1 LIPDLAPALGHL
13 LAYRVMPSQLFESY
27 VNEKKK
33 TIDRW
38 LDQLLPQPTQAPKVL
53 HESMRYSVF
62 AGGKRLRPIL
72 AVAAYELAGGTGD
85 AIMTPACALE
95 LIHTYSLIHDD
106 LPCMDDDDL
115 RRGVPTNHKV
125 YGEGMAVLAGDALLT
140 LAFEIISMEGAG
152 VEVPASVSRKIA
164 CCIARAAGCSGMVG
178 GQVMDIEGFSRDHQL
193 TTLETT
199 CLMKTGQLIV
209 ASLEAGALLAE
220 TNTATSSALTQ
231 YGINLGLAFQ
241 VTDDI
246 LNVTGDAKIMGKSVK
261 SDASHD
267 KVTFPE
273 LLGVDGASTYAKDC
287 IQKAKTALSSVGPPA
302 WFLRELADYVLS
314 RKS

>member
-1 LIPDLAPALGHL
+1 
-13 LAYRVMPSQLFESY
+13 MPSQQFESY
-27 VNEKKK
+27 VNEKRKA
-33 TIDRW
+33 IDRC
-38 LDQLLPQPTQAPKVL
+38 LDQLLPQSTQSPKVL

-72 AVAAYELAGGTGD
+72 AVAAYEVAGQTGD
-85 AIMTPACALE
+85 AILPPACALE

-106 LPCMDDDDL
+106 LPCMDDDDF

-125 YGEGMAVLAGDALLT
+125 YGDGLAVLAGDALLT
-140 LAFEIISMEGAG
+140 LAFEIVLSEGSG
-152 VEVPASVSRKIA
+152 VEVAASVSKKIA
-164 CCIARAAGCSGMVG
+164 YCVARAAGSLGMVG
-178 GQVMDIEGFSRDHQL
+178 GQVMDIEGFSRDRQL
-193 TTLETT
+193 KTLETT

-209 ASLEAGALLAE
+209 ASLETGALLADAD
-220 TNTATSSALTQ
+220 TATSKALTQ

-246 LNVTGDAKIMGKSVK
+246 LNVTGDAKVMGKSVK

-273 LLGVDGASTYAKDC
+273 LLGVDGSNAYARER
-287 IQKAKTALSSVGPPA
+287 IQEAKSALSSLGEPA
-302 WFLRELADYVLS
+302 WFLREMADYVLS

>member
-1 LIPDLAPALGHL
+1 
-13 LAYRVMPSQLFESY
+13 MPSQQFESY
-27 VNEKKK
+27 VNEKRKA
-33 TIDRW
+33 IDRC
-38 LDQLLPQPTQAPKVL
+38 LDQLLPQSIQPPKVL

-72 AVAAYELAGGTGD
+72 AVAAYEVAGQTGD
-85 AIMTPACALE
+85 AILPSACALE

-125 YGEGMAVLAGDALLT
+125 YGDGLAVLAGDALLT
-140 LAFEIISMEGAG
+140 LAFEIIMNEGSG
-152 VEVPASVSRKIA
+152 IEIPAWVSKKIA
-164 CCIARAAGCSGMVG
+164 CCVARAAGSLGMVG
-178 GQVMDIEGFSRDHQL
+178 GQVMDIEGFSRDRQL
-193 TTLETT
+193 KTLETT

-209 ASLEAGALLAE
+209 ASLETGALLAE
-220 TNTATSSALTQ
+220 ADNATSKALTQ

-246 LNVTGDAKIMGKSVK
+246 LNVTGDAKVMGKSVR

-273 LLGVDGASTYAKDC
+273 LLGIDGSNAYARER
-287 IQKAKTALSSVGPPA
+287 IHEAKSSLSSLGQPA
-302 WFLRELADYVLS
+302 WFLREMADYVLS

>member
-1 LIPDLAPALGHL
+1 LIPKLAFTFSRL
-13 LAYRVMPSQLFESY
+13 LVYFLMPSQQFESY
-27 VNEKKK
+27 VNEKRKI
-33 TIDRW
+33 IDCW
-38 LDQLLPQPTQAPKVL
+38 LDQLLPQATQTPKVL

-72 AVAAYELAGGTGD
+72 ALAAHELAGGIGD
-85 AIMTPACALE
+85 AIMLPACALE

-115 RRGVPTNHKV
+115 RRGMPTNHKV

-140 LAFEIISMEGAG
+140 LAFEIILMEKPGMRI
-152 VEVPASVSRKIA
+152 PASVSRKIA
-164 CCIARAAGCSGMVG
+164 YCVARAAGCLGMVG
-178 GQVMDIEGFSRDHQL
+178 GQVMDIEGFSRDRQL
-193 TTLETT
+193 KTLETT

-209 ASLEAGALLAE
+209 ASLETGALLAE
-220 TNTATSSALTQ
+220 TDTATSGSLTQ

-246 LNVTGDAKIMGKSVK
+246 LNVTGDAKVMGKSVN

-273 LLGVDGASTYAKDC
+273 LLGVDGSTAYAKEC
-287 IQKAKTALSSVGPPA
+287 IQKAKSALNSLGQSS
-302 WFLRELADYVLS
+302 WFLLELADYVLS

>member
-1 LIPDLAPALGHL
+1 
-13 LAYRVMPSQLFESY
+13 MPSQQFESY
-27 VNEKKK
+27 VNEKRKA
-33 TIDRW
+33 IDRC
-38 LDQLLPQPTQAPKVL
+38 LDQLLPQSTQSPKVL

-72 AVAAYELAGGTGD
+72 AVAAYEVAGQTGD
-85 AIMTPACALE
+85 AILPPACALE

-106 LPCMDDDDL
+106 LPCMDDDDF

-125 YGEGMAVLAGDALLT
+125 YGDGLAVLAGDALLT
-140 LAFEIISMEGAG
+140 VAFEILLSEGLG
-152 VEVPASVSRKIA
+152 VEVPALVSKKIA
-164 CCIARAAGCSGMVG
+164 YCVARAAGSLGMVG
-178 GQVMDIEGFSRDHQL
+178 GQVMDIEGFSRDRQL
-193 TTLETT
+193 KTLETT

-209 ASLEAGALLAE
+209 ASLETGALLADAD
-220 TNTATSSALTQ
+220 TATSKALTQ

-246 LNVTGDAKIMGKSVK
+246 LNVTGDAKVMGKSVK

-273 LLGVDGASTYAKDC
+273 LLGVDGSNAYARER
-287 IQKAKTALSSVGPPA
+287 IQEAKSALSSLGEPA
-302 WFLRELADYVLS
+302 WFLREMADYVLS

>member
-1 LIPDLAPALGHL
+1 
-13 LAYRVMPSQLFESY
+13 MPSQQFESY
-27 VNEKKK
+27 VNEKRKA
-33 TIDRW
+33 IDRC
-38 LDQLLPQPTQAPKVL
+38 LDQLLPQSTQAPKVL

-72 AVAAYELAGGTGD
+72 AVAAYEVAGRTGD
-85 AIMTPACALE
+85 AILPPACALE

-125 YGEGMAVLAGDALLT
+125 YGDGLAVLAGDALLT
-140 LAFEIISMEGAG
+140 LAFEIILSEGSG
-152 VEVPASVSRKIA
+152 VEVPASVSKKIA
-164 CCIARAAGCSGMVG
+164 CCVARAAGSLGMVG
-178 GQVMDIEGFSRDHQL
+178 GQVMDIEGFSRDRQL
-193 TTLETT
+193 KTLETT

-209 ASLEAGALLAE
+209 ASLETGALLAE
-220 TNTATSSALTQ
+220 ADTATSKALTQ

-246 LNVTGDAKIMGKSVK
+246 LNVTGDAKVMGKSVK

-273 LLGVDGASTYAKDC
+273 LLGVDGSNAYARELHSKSQSLPC
-287 IQKAKTALSSVGPPA
+287 PSVGPPA
-302 WFLRELADYVLS
+302 WFLREMADYVLS

>member
-1 LIPDLAPALGHL
+1 
-13 LAYRVMPSQLFESY
+13 MPSQQFESY
-27 VNEKKK
+27 VNEKRKA
-33 TIDRW
+33 IDRC
-38 LDQLLPQPTQAPKVL
+38 LDQLLPQLTQSPKVL

-72 AVAAYELAGGTGD
+72 AVAAYEVAGQTGD
-85 AIMTPACALE
+85 AILPPACALE

-125 YGEGMAVLAGDALLT
+125 YGDGLAVLAGDALLT
-140 LAFEIISMEGAG
+140 MAFEILLNEGSG
-152 VEVPASVSRKIA
+152 VEVPASVSKKIA
-164 CCIARAAGCSGMVG
+164 YCVARAAGSLGMVG
-178 GQVMDIEGFSRDHQL
+178 GQVMDIEGFSRDRQL
-193 TTLETT
+193 KTLETT

-209 ASLEAGALLAE
+209 ASLETGALLAE
-220 TNTATSSALTQ
+220 ADTATSKALSQ

-246 LNVTGDAKIMGKSVK
+246 LNVTGDAKVMGKSVK

-273 LLGVDGASTYAKDC
+273 LLGVDGSNAYARER
-287 IQKAKTALSSVGPPA
+287 IQEAKSALSGLGQPG
-302 WFLRELADYVLS
+302 WFLREMADYVLS

>member
-1 LIPDLAPALGHL
+1 
-13 LAYRVMPSQLFESY
+13 MPSQQFESY
-27 VNEKKK
+27 VNEKRKA
-33 TIDRW
+33 IDRC
-38 LDQLLPQPTQAPKVL
+38 LDQLLPQSTLAPRVL

-72 AVAAYELAGGTGD
+72 AVAAYELAGQTGD
-85 AIMTPACALE
+85 AILPSACSLE

-125 YGEGMAVLAGDALLT
+125 YGDGLAVLAGDALLT
-140 LAFEIISMEGAG
+140 LAFEIILTERSG
-152 VEVPASVSRKIA
+152 VEVPALVSKNIA
-164 CCIARAAGCSGMVG
+164 ICIARAAGSLGMVG
-178 GQVMDIEGFSRDHQL
+178 GQVMDIEGFSRDREL
-193 TTLETT
+193 KTLETT

-209 ASLEAGALLAE
+209 ASLETGALLA
-220 TNTATSSALTQ
+220 TADTATAKALTQ

-246 LNVTGDAKIMGKSVK
+246 LNVTGDAKVMGKSVK
-261 SDASHD
+261 SDATHH

-273 LLGVDGASTYAKDC
+273 LLGIDGSNAYARER
-287 IQKAKTALSSVGPPA
+287 IQEAKSALSSLGPPA
-302 WFLRELADYVLS
+302 WFLREMADYVLS